1 MQAKGVGRD
10 LAMFEYEVVPV
21 LITRGANG
29 AAAGEEWQNLRTTL
43 NQHGRRGFRVVVVTD
58 GPEGRAVIME
68 RRHDQ
73 TTPPRGLSVSQAAE
87 QITWES
93 ARGAQ

>member
-1 MQAKGVGRD
+1 MQDESVGRE

-21 LITRGANG
+21 LITRGAGG
-29 AAAGEEWQNLRTTL
+29 AAADEEWQNLRTRL
-43 NQHGRRGFRVVVVTD
+43 NQHGRRGFRVVAVTD
-58 GPEGRAVIME
+58 GPEGRAVILE
-68 RRHDQ
+68 RRHDE
-73 TTPPRGLSVSQAAE
+73 TPPPRALSVSQAAE

>member
-1 MQAKGVGRD
+1 MQDQGAGREV
-10 LAMFEYEVVPV
+10 AMFEYEVVPI
-21 LITRGANG
+21 LITRGASG
-29 AAAGEEWQNLRTTL
+29 AAAEEEWQNLRTTL
-43 NQHGRRGFRVVVVTD
+43 TQHGRRGFRVVAVTD

-68 RRHDQ
+68 RRHDEA
-73 TTPPRGLSVSQAAE
+73 TPPRELSVSQGAE

>member
-1 MQAKGVGRD
+1 MQDEGVGRE

-21 LITRGANG
+21 VITRGASG
-29 AAAGEEWQNLRTTL
+29 AAADEEWQNLRATL
-43 NQHGRRGFRVVVVTD
+43 NQHGRRGFRVVAVTD

-68 RRHDQ
+68 RRHDES
-73 TTPPRGLSVSQAAE
+73 TPPRGLSVSQAAE
-87 QITWES
+87 KITWES